1 MQVCGVLIE
10 MDGDH
15 MLVGIGCNVMTSP
28 VVDPRGALHLRP
40 STSIAAHNTEW
51 PTIVSSSSSSTVDI
65 TVNHD
70 SSIDDNVESHS
81 SGALLSV
88 LRDGDYHKELAMDI
102 CDRFS
107 QWLESQLDS
116 PDLVRRDFESN
127 MDFGPQRLRDEKDD
141 RFNVVL
147 PQKLNSDGTLQVS
160 SCSPS
165 SKF

>member
-1 MQVCGVLIE
+1 V
-10 MDGDH
+10 
-15 MLVGIGCNVMTSP
+15 
-28 VVDPRGALHLRP
+28 
-40 STSIAAHNTEW
+40 
-51 PTIVSSSSSSTVDI
+51 SSSSSTVGI

-70 SSIDDNVESHS
+70 SSIDNNVDSHS
-81 SGALLSV
+81 RALLSV

-116 PDLVRRDFESN
+116 PDLVRRDFERN

-141 RFNVVL
+141 RLNVVL

>member
-1 MQVCGVLIE
+1 
-10 MDGDH
+10 
-15 MLVGIGCNVMTSP
+15 
-28 VVDPRGALHLRP
+28 
-40 STSIAAHNTEW
+40 
-51 PTIVSSSSSSTVDI
+51 
-65 TVNHD
+65 
-70 SSIDDNVESHS
+70 
-81 SGALLSV
+81 
-88 LRDGDYHKELAMDI
+88 MDI

-160 SCSPS
+160 CSPS